1 MRTTR
6 LPRPGIPGRAP
17 SSRVALV
24 GALLALPGLPS
35 QGDQPGAPVLDR
47 YDFSPG
53 TGLRRDLPMVLQEV
67 SGLAVTPDGRLFGHN
82 DERGAVFQLDP
93 ETGGIVKAFLVGSTG
108 VPGDFE
114 GIAVAR
120 GGFAM
125 VTSSGDILEF
135 PEGEGGSH
143 VPYRVHATG
152 LGRFC
157 EVEGLA
163 YDPTHD
169 EFLVP
174 CKETRHWDL
183 RGHVVVVSVPLDTM
197 RPYWVPRVFLPLE
210 DLRAHGLEPSFHPSS
225 IEVLPEDGTLILL
238 AAREAAILELT
249 PQGRL
254 VAGRRLSK
262 RDHPQAEGVTFLPDG
277 TLVVADEGGTGRGR
291 ITLYPPVKIPEGDRP

>member
-1 MRTTR
+1 MRTPR
-6 LPRPGIPGRAP
+6 LPRPWIPGWAP
-17 SSRVALV
+17 SSRVALM

-35 QGDQPGAPVLDR
+35 QGAQPGAPVLDR

-53 TGLRRDLPMVLQEV
+53 SGLRRDLPQVLQEV
-67 SGLAVTPDGRLFGHN
+67 SGLAVTPDGRLFAHN

-114 GIAVAR
+114 GIAMAR

-125 VTSSGDILEF
+125 VASSGDILEF
-135 PEGEGGSH
+135 PEGEGGAH

-152 LGRFC
+152 LGLFC
-157 EVEGLA
+157 EIEGLA
-163 YDPTHD
+163 YDPAHD
-169 EFLVP
+169 EFLLP

-183 RGHVVVVSVPLDTM
+183 HGHVVVVSVPLETM

-210 DLRAHGLEPSFHPSS
+210 SLRDHGLEPSFHPSS

-254 VAGRRLSK
+254 VAGRKLSN
-262 RDHPQAEGVTFLPDG
+262 RDHPQAEGLTFLPDG
-277 TLVVADEGGTGRGR
+277 TLVLADEGGTGRGR
-291 ITLYPPVKIPEGDRP
+291 ITLYPPVKTPEGGHP